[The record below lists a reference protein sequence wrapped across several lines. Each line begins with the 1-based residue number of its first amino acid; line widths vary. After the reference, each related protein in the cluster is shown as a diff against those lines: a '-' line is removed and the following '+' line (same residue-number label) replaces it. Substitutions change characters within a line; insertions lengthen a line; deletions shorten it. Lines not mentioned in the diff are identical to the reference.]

1 VIDDPVIDAPAE
13 LARRAQARSRPG
25 ATTLVAVT
33 GAVAVGKSTLCEQ
46 LATALAAD
54 GTAAAVVSTDG
65 FLYSYAELEARGLMM
80 RKGFPESYDVPSLH
94 AFVAAARDGVPDL
107 SAPIYS
113 HETYDIV
120 PDEREPIGRVD
131 VLVIEGVNAL
141 SATAGLVDLA
151 VYVHAEEA
159 VIERWYVERFH
170 RLCAEATPGSFYSQF
185 AGLDPAQIDGVAQ
198 HVWDTINLVNLREYI
213 EPSRAYADVV
223 VEKLPDHR
231 VGAVVDVARR

>member
-1 VIDDPVIDAPAE
+1 VIDAPAE
-13 LARRAQARSRPG
+13 LARRTQARARPG

-33 GAVAVGKSTLCEQ
+33 GPVAVGKSTLCEEF
-46 LATALAAD
+46 AAVLAA
-54 GTAAAVVSTDG
+54 GGAVVAVVSTDG
-65 FLYSYAELEARGLMM
+65 FLFPYAELEARGLMM
-80 RKGFPESYDVPSLH
+80 RKGFPDSYDVPALH
-94 AFVAAARDGVPDL
+94 AFLALARDGAADL

-120 PDEREPIGRVD
+120 PDERERIGRVD

-141 SATAGLVDLA
+141 SATAGLVDLG
-151 VYVHAEEA
+151 VYIHADEA
-159 VIERWYVERFH
+159 VIEQWYIERFH

-185 AGLDPAQIDGVAQ
+185 AGLDAAQIDSVAQ

-213 EPSRAYADVV
+213 EPSRVHADVI

-231 VGAVVDVARR
+231 VGAVVDVARA

>member
-1 VIDDPVIDAPAE
+1 MIDAPAE
-13 LARRAQARSRPG
+13 LARRARARARPG
-25 ATTLVAVT
+25 ITTLVAVA
-33 GAVAVGKSTLCEQ
+33 GAVAVGKSTLCDQ
-46 LATALAAD
+46 FVAALDA
-54 GTAAAVVSTDG
+54 GGVTAAVVSTDG
-65 FLYSYAELEARGLMM
+65 FLYPYAELERRGLMM
-80 RKGFPESYDVPSLH
+80 RKGFPDSYDVPALQ
-94 AFVAAARDGVPDL
+94 AFLARARDGAPDL

-141 SATAGLVDLA
+141 SATAGLVDLG

-159 VIERWYVERFH
+159 VIERWYIERFH

-185 AGLDPAQIDGVAQ
+185 AGLTTAQIDGVAQ

-213 EPSRAYADVV
+213 EPSRVYADVI
-223 VEKLPDHR
+223 VEKLADHR
-231 VGAVVDVARR
+231 VGAVVDVARA